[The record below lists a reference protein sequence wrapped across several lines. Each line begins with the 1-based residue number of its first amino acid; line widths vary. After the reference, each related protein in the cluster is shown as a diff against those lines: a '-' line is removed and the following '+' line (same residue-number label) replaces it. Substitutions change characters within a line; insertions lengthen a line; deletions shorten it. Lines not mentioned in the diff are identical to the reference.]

1 MLLLDTHAWIWLV
14 DRPSALSTE
23 ARALIEADDQ
33 LGVASISG
41 WEVGMLHSR
50 GRIALDRPVEN
61 WLAQALARA
70 GISEVPLTAPVALA
84 AAMLPE
90 DSPRDPADRLIYA
103 TARAQG
109 AALVTKDAR
118 LRAFDPAGTIW

>member
-1 MLLLDTHAWIWLV
+1 VVLLDTHAWIWLV
-14 DRPSALSTE
+14 DRPSRLSTE
-23 ARALIEADDQ
+23 ARALVEADEQ

-41 WEVGMLHSR
+41 WEVGMLHRR
-50 GRIALDRPVEN
+50 GRIGLDRPVAD
-61 WLAQALARA
+61 WVAQALGRP
-70 GISEVPLTAPVALA
+70 GIAEIPLTVPVALA

-90 DSPRDPADRLIYA
+90 DFPQDPADRLIYA

-118 LRAFDPAGTIW
+118 LRTFDPAGTIW